1 MAKLT
6 KAQID
11 ELKNMGFV
19 TSVDASEALASQSV
33 DELKEMNYVTQVVPS
48 ADIEAA
54 VTPVSSSAPE
64 SGSTPESGSEPGG
77 E

>member
-1 MAKLT
+1 
-6 KAQID
+6 
-11 ELKNMGFV
+11 MGFV
-19 TSVDASEALASQSV
+19 TSVDASDALANQSV

-64 SGSTPESGSEPGG
+64 SGSEPG